1 MSSLTLWES
10 LRRSQLLQG
19 PLFSLLSA
27 HLFAFLSALISRQ
40 RYEWNEECR
49 ELGMDYS
56 SCHLY
61 CNIFLM
67 WLAWQLFP
75 SCRVALGGNVHPLTI
90 PACWLPEWPLDLSW
104 NFACKFWAF
113 NRASLHWTAP
123 QNSCYVCPNVG
134 IQAFSCEVPVCC
146 VLPCVLWFL
155 PWTFFDSFAVFLC
168 CLFVWVF
175 SYLAWLLL
183 LCFGGKLV

>member
-146 VLPCVLWFL
+146 
-155 PWTFFDSFAVFLC
+155 DSFPEPFLTLSLFSFAASLYG
-168 CLFVWVF
+168 CLVI
-175 SYLAWLLL
+175 
-183 LCFGGKLV
+183 